1 MDLKAKLAALPDKPG
16 CYLFRDRNGKIIYVG
31 KAVSLRRRVQ
41 SYFRASTLRS
51 AAPKLRSLIH
61 HTADLDIM
69 TVRSEAEALL
79 TEGNLIKQYRPRFN
93 VLLRDDKN
101 YPALKAERGESFPR
115 IVFSRIVREDGAEY
129 FGPFPSDGV
138 VRTALDFVQKRFGLR
153 KCRPLAPD
161 AETHRHCHDDVLRF
175 CCAPCI
181 GKVSA
186 EEYKLRFE
194 EACAFLRGE
203 RLAILQEVKEQM
215 QTAAQA
221 ENFEKAAVLRD
232 TWLAL
237 NELVRRRARV
247 VQQPEI
253 VRSAA
258 KHGMEELARVLALPQ
273 TPSVLECFDISTL
286 FGSYTVASQVCSV
299 DGVPDK
305 RRYRR
310 FRIKGFEGT
319 DDPRAIAEVVGRRYR
334 EGLNPPDLIVI
345 DGGITQLRA
354 ARQALAELGLSIP
367 TVGLAKRLEE
377 IVTDD
382 ARGTILLDRDSD
394 ALKVLMRL
402 RDEAHRFAIG
412 YNRSLRQKTLRNSVL
427 DEIPGVGE
435 SKKTALLKKFG
446 SVRRMSRAS
455 VEQLCGV
462 PGITPELARAIL
474 IKTGGLKHE
483 HGEDGT
489 VAGGD
494 VRDGTSAG

>member
-69 TVRSEAEALL
+69 IVRSEAEALL

-101 YPALKAERGESFPR
+101 YPALKAERGEVFPR

-186 EEYKLRFE
+186 EEYGARFA

-221 ENFEKAAVLRD
+221 QNFEKAAVLRD

-237 NELVRRRARV
+237 NELVRRRRGSCSSPKSCGPPRRPAWRN
-247 VQQPEI
+247 
-253 VRSAA
+253 SAA
-258 KHGMEELARVLALPQ
+258 FCNCRKPRPCSSASTFPRFSAV
-273 TPSVLECFDISTL
+273 TPSRARC
-286 FGSYTVASQVCSV
+286 
-299 DGVPDK
+299 VPWTA
-305 RRYRR
+305 
-310 FRIKGFEGT
+310 FPT
-319 DDPRAIAEVVGRRYR
+319 
-334 EGLNPPDLIVI
+334 N
-345 DGGITQLRA
+345 A
-354 ARQALAELGLSIP
+354 A
-367 TVGLAKRLEE
+367 
-377 IVTDD
+377 
-382 ARGTILLDRDSD
+382 
-394 ALKVLMRL
+394 
-402 RDEAHRFAIG
+402 
-412 YNRSLRQKTLRNSVL
+412 
-427 DEIPGVGE
+427 
-435 SKKTALLKKFG
+435 
-446 SVRRMSRAS
+446 
-455 VEQLCGV
+455 
-462 PGITPELARAIL
+462 
-474 IKTGGLKHE
+474 TGG
-483 HGEDGT
+483 
-489 VAGGD
+489 
-494 VRDGTSAG
+494 SASKDSKEPTIPAPSRKSWGAATAKG